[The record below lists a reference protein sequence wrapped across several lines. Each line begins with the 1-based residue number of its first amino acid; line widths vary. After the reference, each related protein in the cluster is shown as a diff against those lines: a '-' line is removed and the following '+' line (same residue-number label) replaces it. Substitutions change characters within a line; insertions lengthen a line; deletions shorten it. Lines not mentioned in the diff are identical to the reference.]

1 MLRDFKFILKTP
13 VLLISLLVVSTLPF
27 IYAITFLGAM
37 WNPYENTED
46 MKFNIVNEDKGT
58 EDINVGDSLVDE
70 LKEEDRLDWQFTD
83 LDTAKKAL
91 QKGETYGYIVIP
103 EDASEKAMSFLT
115 EDPEQ
120 VEMSLNLNPGHNF
133 IGALMSEQVGH
144 FIIEEVR
151 KEITDNYITAIVDQL
166 DSVESDSQDAQEA
179 IQQLSDGANE
189 LNNGLIEAH
198 DASGQLVQGANEL
211 NDGVGQLNNG
221 ANELS
226 DGTGQLV
233 QGEQQMTAQLQQLA
247 QMVGPQGQQLVQAQ
261 SQLEQGAAQADGG
274 ANQLAQGASEAANGS
289 NQLAGGISEL
299 NSGLGELQQGS
310 QELSDSLNEINTQ
323 FKKVLD
329 KIEEENLAFTESGA
343 KYIAQPVHLETK
355 NLVDTQNYGQSF
367 APLIVA
373 ISLFI
378 GSITF
383 NVVYPNNK
391 IFDEDI
397 NIFKAWFGRML
408 LYMVHAL
415 LISTFITVV
424 VDFIMQIEIS
434 SHWRFFLLNYVWSL
448 LSITM
453 IGALVTLFGNFGK
466 FLSIILLIVQLSA
479 SGGTFPIET
488 TNAIYQKLYEFLPM
502 SYTVIGYRTAIFNQ
516 AFDHE
521 FSTVIYVLLG
531 MLAGAML
538 FILLLFFLKDKFPRY
553 RALTSRLS
561 RLEA

>member
-1 MLRDFKFILKTP
+1 MLRDFKFIRKTP

-27 IYAITFLGAM
+27 IYAVIFLGAM
-37 WNPYENTED
+37 WNPYENTEE
-46 MKFNIVNEDKGT
+46 MKFHIVNEDKGH
-58 EDINVGDSLVDE
+58 EEIHVGDSLIEE

-91 QKGETYGYIVIP
+91 QKGDTYGYIVIP
-103 EDASEKAMSFLT
+103 EDTSKKATSFLT
-115 EDPEQ
+115 DNPEQ

-133 IGALMSEQVGH
+133 IGSLMSEQVGH

-166 DSVESDSQDAQEA
+166 NSVESDSKDAQDA
-179 IQQLSDGANE
+179 IQQLTDGADELNAGLIEAHNASGQLSQGANE
-189 LNNGLIEAH
+189 LNNGI
-198 DASGQLVQGANEL
+198 GQL
-211 NDGVGQLNNG
+211 NDGANQLSGGAGQLY
-221 ANELS
+221 
-226 DGTGQLV
+226 
-233 QGEQQMTAQLQQLA
+233 QGEQQMTAQLEQIAPNL
-247 QMVGPQGQQLVQAQ
+247 GPAGQQLVQAQ
-261 SQLEQGAAQADGG
+261 GQLEQGAGEISGG
-274 ANQLAQGASEAANGS
+274 ANRLAQGASEAANGA
-289 NQLAGGISEL
+289 NELANGMGQL
-299 NSGLGELQQGS
+299 NNGLGELQQGS
-310 QELSDSLNEINTQ
+310 QQLSDSLNEINTQ

-329 KIEEENLAFTESGA
+329 KIEEENLAFTEAGA
-343 KYIAQPVHLETK
+343 KDIAQPVHLETNNVVK
-355 NLVDTQNYGQSF
+355 TQNYGQSF

-391 IFDEDI
+391 IFDEHTGV
-397 NIFKAWFGRML
+397 FKAWVSRML

-415 LISTFITVV
+415 IISSLITIV
-424 VDFIMQIEIS
+424 VDFIMQVDIGS
-434 SHWRFFLLNYVWSL
+434 NWRFFLLNYVWAL

-521 FSTVIYVLLG
+521 FSTVIYVLLA
-531 MLAGAML
+531 MLVSAML
-538 FILLLFFLKDKFPRY
+538 FILLLFWIKEKSPKY

-561 RLEA
+561 RLES